1 MMLSLSLAR
10 WWRNDGILSLM
21 AGGVHTRE
29 TDDGSAVS
37 QMVAQQWR
45 SFSLASGVRMRVTLS
60 LARWWHDNGSPSLM
74 AGGMCTRE
82 VEQ

>member
-29 TDDGSAVS
+29 TDDGSAVR

-45 SFSLASGVRMRVTLS
+45 SFSFGQRCAHERDTVIGQMV
-60 LARWWHDNGSPSLM
+60 A
-74 AGGMCTRE
+74 
-82 VEQ
+82 